1 MCFSNNFNILGGKMA
16 ASSPQKNKKRQSNV
30 SAAAFAKTVSNTVNS
45 QVEAFIEQRVQ
56 QYSHLVLQKISTLVL
71 EHLANIQTRQLA
83 LESLLENAAII
94 SKDALA
100 KAVTIQEDLALGYEE
115 VGNAQEGD
123 LVRIELFT
131 NSDTSTSGEKLRVN
145 SLLKKVEGRVQTDEV
160 LETMLVGK
168 AVNEEVSLELDT
180 TPVTVKI
187 VKISRKKGEEG
198 VK

>member
-1 MCFSNNFNILGGKMA
+1 MA